1 VHVEKDGEQEYAE
14 GAVMMDNMRGCGLD
28 FVVDCGM
35 RVCSLCSRLLH
46 TCIAHTSKSTLTP
59 AILGAKFLV
68 SSGLLA
74 PIVRNSIIPKVLV
87 ITPWRMG
94 GSLMRLHAV
103 QVSEGSTIIDLTS
116 KDPIL
121 VRDGK
126 GDASVF
132 VQELAVA

>member
-1 VHVEKDGEQEYAE
+1 MHVEKDGEQEYAE

-35 RVCSLCSRLLH
+35 RVRSLCSRLLH
-46 TCIAHTSKSTLTP
+46 TCHTSISTLTP

-121 VRDGK
+121 VRNGK